1 MGSAGVSSLSETVFC
16 GCAAWGGLFLL
27 STGVQEID
35 IDKRAKA
42 AIIKPKRQSEVMRLA
57 ERRMFARKIMN
68 GGPFL
73 RLPTPVQALYVQ
85 LCLWADDDGFL
96 DNVDVILR
104 LCDWKQQDIQLLI
117 DKGFLLSFDSEVM
130 CITHWRTHNLI
141 RKDRYHPSIFLEKEQ
156 VDLDEV
162 RGNYIKKCD
171 GQPNGNQRLPQSS
184 LGKASLEQASLEQA
198 SLDQFSLDKYRQEKP
213 NPDQTS
219 CAQAR
224 QDQTKRPACEQPVT
238 KPAKKYDS
246 RNGVMNY
253 AESEWSL

>member
-1 MGSAGVSSLSETVFC
+1 M
-16 GCAAWGGLFLL
+16 
-27 STGVQEID
+27 
-35 IDKRAKA
+35 
-42 AIIKPKRQSEVMRLA
+42 A

-73 RLPTPVQALYVQ
+73 RLPTSVQALYVQ
-85 LCLWADDDGFL
+85 LCLWADDD
-96 DNVDVILR
+96 
-104 LCDWKQQDIQLLI
+104 
-117 DKGFLLSFDSEVM
+117 GFLLSFDSEVM

-184 LGKASLEQASLEQA
+184 LGKASLEQASL
-198 SLDQFSLDKYRQEKP
+198 DQSSLDKYRQEKP

-224 QDQTKRPACEQPVT
+224 QDQTKRPACEQPMT

>member
-1 MGSAGVSSLSETVFC
+1 M
-16 GCAAWGGLFLL
+16 L
-27 STGVQEID
+27 STSVQEID
-35 IDKRAKA
+35 VDKRTKA
-42 AIIKPKRQSEVMRLA
+42 AIIKTNRQIEVMYLA

-73 RLPTPVQALYVQ
+73 RLPTSVQALYVQ

-117 DKGFLLSFDSEVM
+117 DKGFVLSFDSEVM

-156 VDLDEV
+156 IDLEER
-162 RGNYIKKCD
+162 RGIYIKKYEE
-171 GQPNGNQRLPQSS
+171 QPNGNQRLPQSS
-184 LGKASLEQASLEQA
+184 LGKASFEQASSNKS
-198 SLDQFSLDKYRQEKP
+198 SLGESSLDKCRQEKP
-213 NPDQTS
+213 NPDQS
-219 CAQAR
+219 SFVQAR
-224 QDQTKRPACEQPVT
+224 QDQPKRPARERPET

-246 RNGVMNY
+246 RNGVMDY
-253 AESEWSL
+253 SESEWSL

>member
-1 MGSAGVSSLSETVFC
+1 M
-16 GCAAWGGLFLL
+16 L

-42 AIIKPKRQSEVMRLA
+42 AIIKTNRQSEVMRLA

-73 RLPTPVQALYVQ
+73 RLPTSVQALYVQ

-104 LCDWKQQDIQLLI
+104 LCDWKQQDIQLLL
-117 DKGFLLSFDSEVM
+117 DKGFLLSVDSEVM

-156 VDLDEV
+156 VDLDQV

-171 GQPNGNQRLPQSS
+171 GQPSGNQRLPQSS
-184 LGKASLEQASLEQA
+184 LGKASLEQAS
-198 SLDQFSLDKYRQEKP
+198 SDKFSLDKYRQEKP

-219 CAQAR
+219 CTQAR

>member
-1 MGSAGVSSLSETVFC
+1 M
-16 GCAAWGGLFLL
+16 L

-42 AIIKPKRQSEVMRLA
+42 AIIKTNRQSEVMYLA

-73 RLPTPVQALYVQ
+73 RLPTSVQALYVQ

-117 DKGFLLSFDSEVM
+117 DKGFVLSFDSEVM

-162 RGNYIKKCD
+162 RGNYRKKCD
-171 GQPNGNQRLPQSS
+171 GQPSGNQRLPQSS
-184 LGKASLEQASLEQA
+184 LGKASLDQA

-224 QDQTKRPACEQPVT
+224 QDQTKRLACEQPVT

>member
-1 MGSAGVSSLSETVFC
+1 M
-16 GCAAWGGLFLL
+16 L

-42 AIIKPKRQSEVMRLA
+42 AIIKANQQREVICLA

-73 RLPTPVQALYVQ
+73 RLPTSVQALYVQ

-104 LCDWKQQDIQLLI
+104 LCDWKQQDIQLLL

-171 GQPNGNQRLPQSS
+171 GQPSGNQRLPQSS

-213 NPDQTS
+213 NPDQMS

-224 QDQTKRPACEQPVT
+224 QDQPKWPACEQPVT